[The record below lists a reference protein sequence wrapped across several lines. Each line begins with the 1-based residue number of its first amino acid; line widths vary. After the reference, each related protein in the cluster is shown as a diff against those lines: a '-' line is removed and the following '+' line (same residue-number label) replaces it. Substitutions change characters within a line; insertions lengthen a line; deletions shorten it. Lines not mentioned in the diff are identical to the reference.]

1 MTDQRATHPCDGC
14 GTYTADRVC
23 PSCWGTTDD
32 PMWCRLCNG
41 VCQEG
46 PGCSP
51 MREDRMATEAQNTPV
66 SAHGLP
72 SAGLEGQDATQE
84 TPDATEA
91 AQERVERYAEAIV
104 AEIKRYPTARQGWA
118 TMWGATER
126 TIARAVIAVADQEQ
140 AEKDATIAELRAEVE
155 RLRAFNVQIA
165 ESNAARLHAALERE
179 EAAKVNGF
187 RMAERLSK
195 VESALFAAW
204 DAGNAVGL
212 DGYIGPNRGE
222 EPDREAI
229 LARSGCVAKQLAIL
243 DAPKDTTA
251 P

>member
-1 MTDQRATHPCDGC
+1 MT
-14 GTYTADRVC
+14 
-23 PSCWGTTDD
+23 S
-32 PMWCRLCNG
+32 
-41 VCQEG
+41 
-46 PGCSP
+46 
-51 MREDRMATEAQNTPV
+51 EARNTPV
-66 SAHGLP
+66 STPSSL

-84 TPDATEA
+84 TQDATEA
-91 AQERVERYAEAIV
+91 AQRRVERWADALWRACRIVEGEA
-104 AEIKRYPTARQGWA
+104 AANA
-118 TMWGATER
+118 A
-126 TIARAVIAVADQEQ
+126 IAVADQEQ